1 MFHKSVCLVGPVHP
15 MLPLVRFLRITES
28 PSASIFGVPIK
39 FPLFLTFTDI
49 SEFRIWTIAYLPS
62 TENAS
67 KTFPGI
73 PPQIAYPEFTKSI
86 PSAIAGPA
94 PSSEPPLASTPLT
107 VL

>member
-1 MFHKSVCLVGPVHP
+1 MFGRAGTSDVTS
-15 MLPLVRFLRITES
+15 R
-28 PSASIFGVPIK
+28 SILADHRVAFCEHFRVPIK
-39 FPLFLTFTDI
+39 FPLFLTFTGI

-86 PSAIAGPA
+86 PSAIAAPA